1 MRRCPAA
8 RRPGTGSVIVNTAPG
23 RSVRF
28 AAVIV
33 PPMAST
39 KPREIASPS
48 PVPARTWSPFS
59 RAMEL
64 VEDALEL
71 LRRNAARPRRRSAA

>member
-1 MRRCPAA
+1 MGGSSSTTSTLSGAALMRRCPAA
-8 RRPGTGSVIVNTAPG
+8 WSPAGTGSLIVKTAPV

-33 PPMAST
+33 PCMAST
-39 KPREIASPS
+39 KPREIARPR

-59 RAMEL
+59 
-64 VEDALEL
+64 
-71 LRRNAARPRRRSAA
+71 AR